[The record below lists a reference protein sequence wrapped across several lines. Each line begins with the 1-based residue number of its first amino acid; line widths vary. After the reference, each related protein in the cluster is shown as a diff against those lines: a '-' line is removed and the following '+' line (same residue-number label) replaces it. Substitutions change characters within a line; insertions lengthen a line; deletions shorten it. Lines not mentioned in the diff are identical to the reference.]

1 VPERQN
7 RGLIRDSIADH
18 VDPCETAH
26 RRHLDQCIL
35 HRWIAEVVPLL
46 QKMDAQHGCQRIGRP
61 PNLGADLGIMG
72 FDQINQRFP
81 GHHLLHLGQKALAS
95 GALLSRGLLVIA
107 KSELLA
113 AHEPS
118 PRLRLHGN
126 FRADGLGFPGSPQ
139 AS

>member
-1 VPERQN
+1 MLNQLQRGDEPALLPCRRSGFLRRPEVDMIKKRRLSWQ
-7 RGLIRDSIADH
+7 RRPLIID
-18 VDPCETAH
+18 
-26 RRHLDQCIL
+26 L
-35 HRWIAEVVPLL
+35 WVVTF
-46 QKMDAQHGCQRIGRP
+46 
-61 PNLGADLGIMG
+61 N
-72 FDQINQRFP
+72 QINQRFP